1 MAVKRVLKHLLW
13 IIPLLIV
20 IAAAGLALNSRS
32 AKRAEDDYHAPLAK
46 SLQVRSGSFQH
57 EQQMP
62 AQYSCR
68 GAGISPQI
76 QWAGA
81 PGTANSFALV
91 SMDWDAPSP
100 SLRLFPVVHWV
111 VYNIPKNV
119 TEIPENATVG
129 VAGRNLS
136 GATSYL
142 PPCPPLGVHRYVFRV
157 YALDVNQIQPES
169 NDKAGVMKAMEGH
182 VVGYGELTGLSGG

>member
-1 MAVKRVLKHLLW
+1 
-13 IIPLLIV
+13 
-20 IAAAGLALNSRS
+20 
-32 AKRAEDDYHAPLAK
+32 
-46 SLQVRSGSFQH
+46 
-57 EQQMP
+57 MP
-62 AQYSCR
+62 VQYSCR

-76 QWAGA
+76 EWSGA
-81 PGTANSFALV
+81 PDAAGSFALV

-119 TEIPENATVG
+119 TEIGENATVG
-129 VAGRNLS
+129 VAGRNIS

-182 VVGYGELTGLSGG
+182 VVGYGELTGRSGG